1 MLCQGFRFP
10 NCHASHHPFD
20 MLPSPV
26 PDDCFRGAGPCGGP
40 SSISRYKSRRNCAC
54 RYSVAVRHDG
64 VCGMHEQCPQ
74 VFCCRA
80 LIILPRIVPQSTLA
94 SPRSPARRRFLSEP
108 SHREHGA

>member
-54 RYSVAVRHDG
+54 RYSVAVHHDG

-80 LIILPRIVPQSTLA
+80 LTLTQDRA
-94 SPRSPARRRFLSEP
+94 TVDSCLAAIP
-108 SHREHGA
+108 S